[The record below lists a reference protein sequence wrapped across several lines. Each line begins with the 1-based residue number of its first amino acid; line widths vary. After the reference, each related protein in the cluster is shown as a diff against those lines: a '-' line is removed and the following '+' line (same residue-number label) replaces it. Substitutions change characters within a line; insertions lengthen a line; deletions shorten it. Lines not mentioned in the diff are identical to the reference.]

1 MNRRYWPAALAILA
15 LLFFGSY
22 LVYTQYLLRT
32 MQSEARIHSEMY
44 AQVQRGLTSIDEVA
58 QTDAFFELQKSLIS
72 LGVPLIL
79 TDSAG
84 NVTAK
89 RNVPFDTTDTA
100 RLDRYVARL
109 RARGRAIPLPYVGFV
124 YYGQPPLVQWLQWV
138 PWLQL
143 GAGFLL
149 IAIALAIV
157 RSNVRAER
165 ERLWAA
171 MARELAHQ
179 MGTPLSSLSG
189 WIEVLQLPPAERAAM
204 ASEDRIGTVIGADVE
219 RLERVSRRF
228 ELIGKRPAL
237 QPTPVSDVVREL
249 ESYFRPRLPR
259 LAGGV
264 DLQVRIR
271 HGVPVVHGNVVL
283 LTWALENIVKNAI
296 DALAGRAGRILVSAA
311 GDHES
316 VHIRISDNG
325 PGIAAHVRDRIFEAG
340 VSTKSSGWGV
350 GLSLTRRIVE
360 ELHGGRITVHDRKRG
375 GTTFDI
381 QLPAEG
387 RRLRRRWFESR

>member
-22 LVYTQYLLRT
+22 LAYTQYLLRR
-32 MQSEARIHSEMY
+32 MQAEARIHSQMY
-44 AQVQRGLTSIDEVA
+44 ADVLRGLTAIEEVD
-58 QTDAFFELQKSLIS
+58 QTETFFDLQRSMFS
-72 LGVPLIL
+72 LGVPMIV

-84 NVTAK
+84 NITAK
-89 RNVPFDTTDTA
+89 RNIPFDTLDTA
-100 RLDRYVARL
+100 KLDQYVARL
-109 RARGRAIPLPYVGFV
+109 RARGRAIPAPFVGV
-124 YYGQPPLVQWLQWV
+124 LYYGQPPFVQWLQWV

-204 ASEDRIGTVIGADVE
+204 ASEDRIGTVISADVE

-237 QPTPVSDVVREL
+237 QPTSVGDVVREL
-249 ESYFRPRLPR
+249 ENYFRPRLPR
-259 LAGGV
+259 LAGAV

-271 HGVPVVHGNVVL
+271 HGLPAVHGNVVL
-283 LTWALENIVKNAI
+283 LAWALENIVKNAI
-296 DALAGRAGRILVSAA
+296 DALAGRPGRILISAA
-311 GDHES
+311 SDGES
-316 VHIRISDNG
+316 VRIRISDNG
-325 PGIAAHVRDRIFEAG
+325 PGIAPHVRDRIFEPG

-387 RRLRRRWFESR
+387 KRLRRRWFESR